1 MASHISNTNGINKDS
16 SNSEARKYT
25 AVDGKRFGY
34 LERTILEYASK
45 HLYLAASEIR
55 EYIKRDIQI
64 DLRRI
69 HDALQRL
76 VKKGVVEKVSR
87 GIYRLTEYGKKLLNT
102 LLSQKAH
109 KESDTK
115 WRAAG
120 AMVDFGRY
128 RFHVINARG
137 GLEDLVRQLYA
148 LYRVVGCALG
158 YFRGLLGKRR
168 FYRVVRG
175 VSVVCVDYFVGG
187 HGSSLFGKGR
197 SLKRPLFSLEYFF
210 SLGLRPREIGIDVF
224 AVSSVKPSIKAYF
237 G

>member
-1 MASHISNTNGINKDS
+1 MAHSHISNTNGINKDS
-16 SNSEARKYT
+16 SNPEARKYI

-34 LERTILEYASK
+34 LEHTILEYASK

-55 EYIKRDIQI
+55 EYIKGDIQI
-64 DLRRI
+64 DIRRI

-102 LLSQKAH
+102 LLSAR

-115 WRAAG
+115 WRGAG
-120 AMVDFGRY
+120 AIGGFGRF
-128 RFHVINARG
+128 RLHVRNGRD
-137 GLEDLVRQLYA
+137 LEDLVRQLYA
-148 LYRVVGCALG
+148 VRRVVDCALG
-158 YFRGLLGKRR
+158 YVRRVLGKRR
-168 FYRVVRG
+168 FYKVVRG
-175 VSVVCVDYFVGG
+175 VHVECIDFFVGG

-197 SLKRPLFSLEYFF
+197 SLKRPLFGLEYFF
-210 SLGLRPREIGIDVF
+210 SLGLKPREIGVDVF
-224 AVSSVKPSIKAYF
+224 AVVGGVRPSVKVYF